1 MAINWEGLPLFMF
14 MTKLKSPDSNEN
26 PALEGKPLKMPPLWL
41 FLTVLG
47 SIPAIF
53 LFGQDW
59 LDLRGM
65 NMVSGHVWGRDFVNV
80 WTGGHLVVE
89 GRSDMIYSL
98 RDYVAYQR
106 DLVGPVKPHYY
117 SYPPTSLFL
126 AAPFGLLPYLAA
138 LVLWIVGSLALFVWA
153 ARPYVRDVPNF
164 PILFAAITP
173 AAMINIWAGH
183 YGFLIGAL
191 WLACFAHIERQP
203 GRAGALAALLTI
215 KPHLGLLLPP
225 LLLARRK
232 WRIIAVAAGGSVA
245 LLLLSVAA
253 FGPDLWVEYAT
264 KMSRFQASLLDDKVS
279 FFLGMMPGTY
289 VSLGFSGLGESPA
302 WILQICVAVAA
313 AFMVWRAEHNGA
325 SFTDLA
331 FISATATFLILPYAF
346 NYDMTV
352 VCLGFALMLFRHWDD
367 VPIWQRA
374 ALMGGYLSPQL
385 TFLHRVLEAPIVP
398 AVLLAGLYAQ
408 LCLCAPKTRQD
419 LPLAPAAA

>member
-1 MAINWEGLPLFMF
+1 MF
-14 MTKLKSPDSNEN
+14 MTKLKSPDGSEN
-26 PALEGKPLKMPPLWL
+26 PALEGKTLKVPPLWL

-47 SIPAIF
+47 SVPAIF

-89 GRSDMIYSL
+89 GRSDMIYAL
-98 RDYVAYQR
+98 RDYVVYQR
-106 DLVGPVKPHYY
+106 ELLGPVKPHYY

-138 LVLWIVGSLALFVWA
+138 LVFWIVGSLVLFLWA
-153 ARPYVRDVPNF
+153 VRPYVRDVPTF

-191 WLACFAHIERQP
+191 WLACFARIERQP
-203 GRAGALAALLTI
+203 GRAGVFAALLTI

-232 WRIIAVAAGGSVA
+232 WRTIAVAAAGSA
-245 LLLLSVAA
+245 AMLLLSIAA
-253 FGPDLWVEYAT
+253 FGLDLWVEYAT
-264 KMSRFQASLLDDKVS
+264 KMSRFQAALLDDKVS

-289 VSLGFSGLGESPA
+289 VSLGFSGLGESTA
-302 WILQICVAVAA
+302 WILHICVAAAA
-313 AFMVWRAEHNGA
+313 AFMVWRAERNGA

-352 VCLGFALMLFRHWDD
+352 VCLGFALMLFRQWDD
-367 VPIWQRA
+367 LPIWQRT
-374 ALMGGYLSPQL
+374 ALIGGYLSPQL
-385 TFLHRVLEAPIVP
+385 TFLHRILELPIAP
-398 AVLLAGLYAQ
+398 AALLVGLYAQ
-408 LCLCAPKTRQD
+408 LRLCAPRAPQERGL
-419 LPLAPAAA
+419 LPATA

>member
-1 MAINWEGLPLFMF
+1 ML
-14 MTKLKSPDSNEN
+14 MTKLECPDGNEDS
-26 PALEGKPLKMPPLWL
+26 ALERKPLKIPPLWL

-47 SIPAIF
+47 SIPATF

-59 LDLRGM
+59 VDLRGM

-80 WTGGHLVVE
+80 WTGGHLVIE
-89 GRSDMIYSL
+89 GRSDMMYSL

-106 DLVGPVKPHYY
+106 ELAGPVKPHYY

-138 LVLWIVGSLALFVWA
+138 LVLWVAGTLVLFAWA

-164 PILFAAITP
+164 PILFAVVTP
-173 AAMINIWAGH
+173 AALINIWAGH

-191 WLACFAHIERQP
+191 WLACFARIERQP
-203 GRAGALAALLTI
+203 GRAGAFAALLTI

-232 WRIIAVAAGGSVA
+232 WRTIAVAAAGSVA
-245 LLLLSVAA
+245 MVLLSVAA
-253 FGPDLWVEYAT
+253 FGLDLWVEYAT
-264 KMSRFQASLLDDKVS
+264 KMSRFQASLLEDKLS

-289 VSLGFSGLGESPA
+289 VSLGFSGLGETAA
-302 WILQICVAVAA
+302 WALHVCVATAA
-313 AFMVWRAEHNGA
+313 AFMVWRAERNGA
-325 SFTDLA
+325 NFTDFA

-352 VCLGFALMLFRHWDD
+352 VCLGFALMLFRHWDSL
-367 VPIWQRA
+367 PIWQRA
-374 ALMGGYLSPQL
+374 ALIAGYLTPQM
-385 TFLHRVLEAPIVP
+385 TFLHRIFELPITP
-398 AVLLAGLYAQ
+398 AALLIGLYAQ
-408 LCLCAPKTRQD
+408 LRLCAPKAQSGRE
-419 LPLAPAAA
+419 LSLAIA